1 MDHSQRI
8 EMLERLAGLHRAGN
22 LTDSEYAA
30 EKARL
35 LGTGETGVAALAG
48 FEDEEADEVVA
59 GFRFATDEEEIDRF
73 RGSTLGWLFGSLSGW
88 GTILLC
94 ILPLIA
100 LLAQLHGWPLWLAM
114 AAALAGFGAIGL
126 RYLRNLAAFYV
137 LTTQRLILR
146 TGILF
151 KRVDEIELFRVKDAR
166 VDFSLVNQL
175 TGIGRITL
183 RTSDPSS
190 EQAEFVLRDVPDAQ
204 DVRETLRTL
213 VDKARRR
220 RGVRELDIDGW
231 K

>member
-35 LGTGETGVAALAG
+35 LSAGEANVAALA
-48 FEDEEADEVVA
+48 ELEEEGDEVFS

-73 RGSTLGWLFGSLSGW
+73 RGSTAGWLFGSLAGW

-100 LLAQLHGWPLWLAM
+100 LLAQLERWPLWLSM
-114 AAALAGFGAIGL
+114 AASLIGFGAIGL

-190 EQAEFVLRDVPDAQ
+190 EQVEFVMRDVPDAQ

-220 RGVRELDIDGW
+220 RGVRELDIDSW
-231 K
+231 D